1 MNLTEM
7 SLLELKALG
16 FDIQNNLVQDQQ
28 NLNILNAELKKR
40 RSVEQPVIQSEP
52 NTEPTK
58 PEEPEVV

>member
-1 MNLTEM
+1 M

-16 FDIQNNLVQDQQ
+16 FDIQNQLVQDQQ
-28 NLNILNAELKKR
+28 NLNILNTELKKR

-52 NTEPTK
+52 NPEPTK